1 MAWFKWAQE
10 GSTQIGVT
18 LDVLKLQKEKA
29 SNKSLDLPK
38 AFISSVFT
46 FFPGVDCIK
55 MRFYTSAIHLI
66 FPFLFF
72 TQPSGLTLETV
83 TFHNCFKWYDVQT
96 HSAFIYYIKNYLQLP
111 WKVIPDYSGKNIL
124 YKQKA
129 CPAFA
134 HKKRGISLLRLLC
147 RYPAAAP
154 AAMDIHF
161 HSIINTVFFS
171 AARPV
176 SAPEHALSGVL

>member
-55 MRFYTSAIHLI
+55 MRFYTYFVA
-66 FPFLFF
+66 
-72 TQPSGLTLETV
+72 Q
-83 TFHNCFKWYDVQT
+83 N
-96 HSAFIYYIKNYLQLP
+96 
-111 WKVIPDYSGKNIL
+111 
-124 YKQKA
+124 QK
-129 CPAFA
+129 
-134 HKKRGISLLRLLC
+134 S
-147 RYPAAAP
+147 RY
-154 AAMDIHF
+154 
-161 HSIINTVFFS
+161 NN
-171 AARPV
+171 
-176 SAPEHALSGVL
+176 LVLA